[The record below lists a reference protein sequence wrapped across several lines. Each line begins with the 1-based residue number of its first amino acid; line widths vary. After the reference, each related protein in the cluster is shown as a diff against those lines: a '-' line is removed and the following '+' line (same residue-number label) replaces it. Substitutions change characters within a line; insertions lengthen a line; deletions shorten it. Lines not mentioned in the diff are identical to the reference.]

1 MMSDAVTIPDCYD
14 NRKTNASPV
23 PKSVIELCD
32 YKALWSPPM
41 RTAELLTM
49 LRERDIKNG
58 QIAKA
63 LNLTPSRVTE
73 IFAGDRRVSLDEAAT
88 LIEVF
93 NLDEPTPPIEAH
105 TARLLVI
112 YVASQIGVALD
123 GADPRVELLAQDMSA
138 FAQFA
143 ADPELRDKTDSL
155 LAFLRGRAS
164 TTPRKAITA

>member
-1 MMSDAVTIPDCYD
+1 
-14 NRKTNASPV
+14 
-23 PKSVIELCD
+23 
-32 YKALWSPPM
+32 
-41 RTAELLTM
+41 M

-88 LIEVF
+88 LIDVF
-93 NLDEPTPPIEAH
+93 NLDEPKIPIEVH
-105 TARLLVI
+105 TSRLLVM
-112 YVASQIGVALD
+112 YVATQLGVALD
-123 GADPRVELLAQDMSA
+123 GENPKVESLAQDMSA

-143 ADPELRDKTDSL
+143 ADPEVRDKTDSL

-164 TTPRKAITA
+164 TTPRQAITA